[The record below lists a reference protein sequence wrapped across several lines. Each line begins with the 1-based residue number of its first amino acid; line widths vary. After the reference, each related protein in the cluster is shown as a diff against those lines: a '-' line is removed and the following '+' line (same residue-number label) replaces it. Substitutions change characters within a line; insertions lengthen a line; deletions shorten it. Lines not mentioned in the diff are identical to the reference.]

1 MLFPPLYYQ
10 QSGAVEACWAHN
22 PEDDGSKPSSAMH
35 FVDFSD
41 MCILVACVIFVVA
54 YFKGEVLGQ
63 MPQ

>member
-1 MLFPPLYYQ
+1 M
-10 QSGAVEACWAHN
+10 EACWAHN